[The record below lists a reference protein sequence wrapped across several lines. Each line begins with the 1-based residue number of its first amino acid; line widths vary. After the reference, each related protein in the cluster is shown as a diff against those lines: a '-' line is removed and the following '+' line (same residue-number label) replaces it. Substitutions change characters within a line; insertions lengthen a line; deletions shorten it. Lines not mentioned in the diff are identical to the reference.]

1 VLHKAVGLAL
11 FNEDEDESMH
21 IRLSESKE
29 MWLGTRQTAM
39 QYIAM
44 RYIIFTTVI

>member
-1 VLHKAVGLAL
+1 
-11 FNEDEDESMH
+11 MH

-44 RYIIFTTVI
+44 RYTM

>member
-1 VLHKAVGLAL
+1 MLHKAVGLAL
-11 FNEDEDESMH
+11 FNEDESMH